1 MFSSHLIGKLS
12 TYLMRGGIVMVEKR
26 KSEDSPEQKEK
37 ERSNEDVEPQ
47 RDPDKPDHTGNQGSK
62 DN

>member
-1 MFSSHLIGKLS
+1 
-12 TYLMRGGIVMVEKR
+12 MRGGIVMVEKR

-62 DN
+62 DK